1 VVHLRPLAHTLRG
14 LAAGGADWFY
24 RGEFAE
30 RMVAAV
36 QDAGGLLS
44 REDLAEH
51 RSSWV
56 EPISTEYRGY
66 RVVELPPNGQGIA
79 ALLGLNILE
88 NFDLPAY
95 GLDAADTHHY
105 RIEATKLAL
114 ADRNRY
120 VADPEHA
127 AVPTEALLSK
137 DYALGRAA
145 LLSAH
150 RALHD
155 VRPGRA
161 LGGRDTVY
169 LTAADSHGTL
179 VSIINSLFFPFGSG
193 VPVPH
198 SGVILHNR
206 GAGFVLDPRHPN
218 CIAPGKRPLHTLI
231 PAMLFRDQKPL
242 VSFGVM
248 GGDHQAQAH
257 IQVVSDLVDFGLNVQ
272 EALDLPRFHWL
283 EKNRVA
289 VEEDFP
295 AEVAQALRD
304 RGHWLADPHEVY
316 ARGGFGGGQAIA
328 VHPLS
333 GVFWG
338 GSDRRKDGVAA
349 GF

>member
-1 VVHLRPLAHTLRG
+1 
-14 LAAGGADWFY
+14 
-24 RGEFAE
+24 
-30 RMVAAV
+30 
-36 QDAGGLLS
+36 
-44 REDLAEH
+44 
-51 RSSWV
+51 
-56 EPISTEYRGY
+56 
-66 RVVELPPNGQGIA
+66 
-79 ALLGLNILE
+79 
-88 NFDLPAY
+88 
-95 GLDAADTHHY
+95 
-105 RIEATKLAL
+105 
-114 ADRNRY
+114 
-120 VADPEHA
+120 
-127 AVPTEALLSK
+127 
-137 DYALGRAA
+137 
-145 LLSAH
+145 
-150 RALHD
+150 
-155 VRPGRA
+155 
-161 LGGRDTVY
+161 
-169 LTAADSHGTL
+169 
-179 VSIINSLFFPFGSG
+179 
-193 VPVPH
+193 
-198 SGVILHNR
+198 
-206 GAGFVLDPRHPN
+206 
-218 CIAPGKRPLHTLI
+218 
-231 PAMLFRDQKPL
+231 MLFRDQKPL